1 MKTPVLVSLS
11 DAGGVGKT
19 TIAVNLAYEWSLRG
33 YSVVII
39 DLDSNH
45 SLDSFVALDPEPEP
59 SLTSVVLFDP
69 DFDGQYPTKS
79 IFDSK
84 LISII
89 QGSPLLRNTAEQL
102 VTRRRGEYVLA
113 KTFKTY
119 PLDVDLIILD
129 CRAGFD
135 LLSDNILSA
144 ATHIL
149 IPVDCGVKSLTVA
162 NSVQHIL
169 NQSLELELDP
179 APEILGLIPN
189 HFNNKSSDEQALVS
203 LLQDAATEL
212 EIGCYPPLRKW
223 QWLKKSA
230 MEGVPLKQLRPSDP
244 INSNFGS
251 IVKDLEVIRNGQK

>member
-33 YSVVII
+33 YSVVLI

-45 SLDSFVALDPEPEP
+45 SLDSFVALEPELEA

-69 DFDGQYPTKS
+69 DFDGKYPTKS
-79 IFDSK
+79 IFNSK
-84 LISII
+84 LVSII
-89 QGSPLLRNTAEQL
+89 QGSPKLRNTAEQL

-113 KTFKTY
+113 KTFKKY
-119 PLDVDLIILD
+119 PLNVDLIILD

-135 LLSDNILSA
+135 LLSDNILSV

-149 IPVDCGVKSLTVA
+149 IPVDCGVKSLTVT

-189 HFNNKSSDEQALVS
+189 HFNHKSNDEQVLVS
-203 LLQDAATEL
+203 LLEEAATKL
-212 EIGCYPPLRKW
+212 KIRCYPPLRKW

-230 MEGVPLKQLRPSDP
+230 MEGLPLKQFRPSDP
-244 INSNFGS
+244 TNSNFDL
-251 IVKDLEVIRNGQK
+251 IVKDLEKIRNGQK